1 MGKGTGILL
10 DENGDIMVR
19 NGSMVVGDT
28 TKQNQYLIMIA
39 QKGELKEFPTFGV
52 GISDMLH
59 DDDELEWKKRIGE
72 EFEKDDLEVDNIDL
86 DLQTGKIVV
95 EAKYRS

>member
-19 NGSMVVGDT
+19 NGGIAIGGTSL
-28 TKQNQYLIMIA
+28 QNQYLILLA
-39 QKGELKEFPTFGV
+39 QKGEFKEYPTLGV

-59 DDDELEWKKRIGE
+59 DDDELEWKKRIRE
-72 EFEKDDLEVDNIDL
+72 EFAKDDLKVNKIDL
-86 DLQTGKIVV
+86 NLQTGNIVID
-95 EAKYRS
+95 AQYN